1 MFARMLAWWKRVPY
15 IVSIQDMAAQAASD
29 VGIVRHPL
37 ISNLMRRFE
46 YSTYRNASSALVL
59 CEAFKDALVSNGY
72 NAGRI
77 HVIPSP
83 IDVDRVR
90 PVARHRRGFVRRT
103 GWPLTISSCS
113 TRAAWA

>member
-1 MFARMLAWWKRVPY
+1 M
-15 IVSIQDMAAQAASD
+15 
-29 VGIVRHPL
+29 
-37 ISNLMRRFE
+37 
-46 YSTYRNASSALVL
+46 L

-90 PVARHRRGFVRRT
+90 PVAPSARFREANGLAADDFVVLYS
-103 GWPLTISSCS
+103 GSMGLKQGLANVIE
-113 TRAAWA
+113 AARETAKKAPNVKWILVGDGEVNQRSGS